1 MSYKKFFM
9 PIDSGNELRERIFG
23 ALLVAKHFDVYLE
36 MLHSVPGVK
45 INRQLPVHI
54 LEELEEFALEKQQT
68 ESVKFNELL
77 HDITKDIGVKI
88 TKESVAQG
96 FCVHPLIQLG
106 DRSSLIAQES
116 KYSDMVVCAAPT
128 DGIISETFESVV
140 LQSGKPIMVIPRE
153 MKTFD
158 TKSVIIAWNNSP
170 EAARTITEALPILK
184 NAQRV
189 HLVSSPEYLPEGDN
203 LEKLKEYFAFHN
215 VKITTEFLKT
225 ALHPGETL
233 LKTAKSG
240 DFDLIVIGAF
250 GHNKGLKEIVFGGAT
265 KYLLKHSKLPMFM
278 AH

>member
-1 MSYKKFFM
+1 MEYKKFFM
-9 PIDSGNELRERIFG
+9 PIDSGNELRERIYG

-54 LEELEEFALEKQQT
+54 LEELEEFALEKQQS
-68 ESVKFNELL
+68 ESEKFNDLL
-77 HDITKDIGVKI
+77 ADISKDIGVKV

-116 KYSDMVVCAAPT
+116 KYSDMIVCAAPT
-128 DGIISETFESVV
+128 DGVISETFESVV
-140 LQSGKPIMVIPRE
+140 LQSGKPIIVIPRV

-170 EAARTITEALPILK
+170 EAARTITESLDILK
-184 NAQRV
+184 NAERV
-189 HLVSSPEYLPEGDN
+189 HLVSSEEYLPEGDN
-203 LEKLKEYFAFHN
+203 LQKLKDYLSFHG

-233 LKTAKSG
+233 LKAAQKG
-240 DFDLIVIGAF
+240 GFDLIVIGAF
-250 GHNKGLKEIVFGGAT
+250 GHNKGLKEMMFGGAT